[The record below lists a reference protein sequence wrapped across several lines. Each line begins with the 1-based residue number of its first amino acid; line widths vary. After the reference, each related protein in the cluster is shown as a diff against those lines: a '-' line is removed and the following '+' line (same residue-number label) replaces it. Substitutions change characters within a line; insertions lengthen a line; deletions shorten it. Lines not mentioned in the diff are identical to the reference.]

1 MRQAPATIYIV
12 DDDESMRRSLAR
24 LMKSAGYATATFRS
38 VGELIATERFAEPA
52 CVIADGRMLGGS
64 GLELPRKLRAR
75 GSSLPVI
82 ILTAHDTEEMRAEA
96 RQAGVAGYFRKP
108 VDDQALIDA
117 IEWALT
123 GRHES

>member
-1 MRQAPATIYIV
+1 VTIYIV

-24 LMKSAGYATATFRS
+24 LMRSAGYATATFTS
-38 VGELIATERFAEPA
+38 VGELIAAERLEESA

-64 GLELPRKLRAR
+64 GLDLPGKLRAR
-75 GSSLPVI
+75 GSCLPVI
-82 ILTAHDTEEMRAEA
+82 IVTAQDTDAIRAEA

-117 IEWALT
+117 IEWALSE
-123 GRHES
+123 RHES